1 MTLADLAARVRR
13 LDELMRG
20 LAKELAL
27 WKDGNDPLLYLERQ
41 AYLKAIQEALT
52 GIETARV
59 VLAKAR
65 QRTAREGKLGN
76 EEPLPP

>member
-27 WKDGNDPLLYLERQ
+27 WKEGNDPLLYLERQ

-52 GIETARV
+52 AVETARV

-65 QRTAREGKLGN
+65 QRTARDD
-76 EEPLPP
+76 

>member
-27 WKDGNDPLLYLERQ
+27 WKEGNDPLLYLERQ

-52 GIETARV
+52 AVETARI

-65 QRTAREGKLGN
+65 QRTEDKG
-76 EEPLPP
+76 

>member
-13 LDELMRG
+13 LDELTRG

-41 AYLKAIQEALT
+41 AYLKAIQEALG
-52 GIETARV
+52 GIEAARV

-65 QRTAREGKLGN
+65 QRTAREGGK
-76 EEPLPP
+76 EKVPTD